1 MTEVKGGA
9 AISKFLNGRTAETV
23 RYSTPEEAGDWYERP
38 IVIIF
43 SDGSFI
49 VPMADDEGNNGG
61 AMYTSDDALSV
72 IPVMQ

>member
-1 MTEVKGGA
+1 M
-9 AISKFLNGRTAETV
+9 
-23 RYSTPEEAGDWYERP
+23 TPEEAGDWYERP

>member
-1 MTEVKGGA
+1 MTEAKWVEQ
-9 AISKFLNGRTAETV
+9 ISKFLNGKTVQAV
-23 RYSTPEEAGDWYERP
+23 RYMTPEEAGDWYERP

-72 IPVMQ
+72 IPVIQ